1 MGLVVGLFI
10 KEKTRGGTD
19 LETATERL
27 SGDPFNMTIR
37 HLIQEEI
44 GVNSWMHETEVQMEV
59 ETGETDLLTIIHRWN
74 LKLDMRSPK
83 ETWYLEKR
91 KGPKTK
97 TKDTPD
103 FTCQKTKEDQSKDT
117 ERKAIRKM

>member
-1 MGLVVGLFI
+1 MGLFI